1 MKSISLLSA
10 CLLLAAPWA
19 CAQSETY
26 GTIRATVKLRPDG
39 SKSTTITDPD
49 KHTAEET
56 ISNAAGKVLSKTT
69 YILGENDAAESAIF
83 YNAKGDV
90 VYKASYKR
98 DVVGHVIET
107 AFASPDDR
115 YLGKRVFVY
124 GADGNASQVI
134 DYDAN
139 GQVIPSSQTA
149 SGKSSKKH
157 H

>member
-1 MKSISLLSA
+1 MKSLPFLFA

-19 CAQSETY
+19 RAQNDSF

-56 ISNAAGKVLSKTT
+56 ISNAAGKMVSKTT
-69 YILGENDAAESAIF
+69 YILGENDVAESAIF
-83 YNAKGDV
+83 YNAKGEII
-90 VYKASYKR
+90 YKASYKR
-98 DVVGHVIET
+98 DVVGNVTET
-107 AFASPDDR
+107 AFASPDDQ

-124 GADGNASQVI
+124 GPDGKASQVI

-139 GQVIPSSQTA
+139 GQVIPTAQTA
-149 SGKSSKKH
+149 AGKPAKKH